1 MKFHI
6 FSIIVPIS
14 YCSLVSATGLTRGL
28 FSGSLNDA
36 QSYNHTASVDIDT
49 EDDDRK
55 RAKQGDDSYPEDRG
69 APLSLVSVYEPNRCL
84 QPKSLMRKALVEVSK
99 CLENT
104 SYKER
109 QGWNFV
115 GRKLRPSQ
123 SRDLCLTVQS
133 DRQNF
138 LKLRLNVDKCGKPGD
153 GRNRKVLFHYYP
165 NKRHLRWVENEK
177 YYVTQIGKHLYLR
190 KFWWGA
196 KAKRQ
201 NWVFFRGWAQ
211 PTMQNISKPN
221 RQPAISPSK
230 KNTRAPTPP
239 PFVYK
244 PTVCGLIGN
253 RGAANERC

>member
-115 GRKLRPSQ
+115 GRKLRPSK
-123 SRDLCLTVQS
+123 SRDLCLAVQS
-133 DRQNF
+133 DRNKNL
-138 LKLRLNVDKCGKPGD
+138 LKYPLIVDQCGRPGE
-153 GRNRKVLFHYYP
+153 RNPKVLFHYYP
-165 NKRHLRWVENEK
+165 HQRYLRWGENEK
-177 YYVTQIGKHLYLR
+177 YYVTQVGKHLYLR
-190 KFWWGA
+190 RSFMNKTQR
-196 KAKRQ
+196 RQ
-201 NWVFFRGWAQ
+201 KWVFFRGWAQ
-211 PTMQNISKPN
+211 PTIKNISKPN
-221 RQPAISPSK
+221 KQPAISPSK
-230 KNTRAPTPP
+230 KRSDVN
-239 PFVYK
+239 
-244 PTVCGLIGN
+244 
-253 RGAANERC
+253 